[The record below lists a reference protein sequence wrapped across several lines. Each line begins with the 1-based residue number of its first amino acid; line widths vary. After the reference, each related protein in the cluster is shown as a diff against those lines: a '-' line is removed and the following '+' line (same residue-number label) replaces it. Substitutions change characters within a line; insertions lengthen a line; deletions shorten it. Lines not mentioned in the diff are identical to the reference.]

1 MSEPRDPESTGNDP
15 ESTGKADSA
24 AASRRSGTPTGKPAR
39 GRRRSAPT
47 EADDPSTE
55 AIAVA
60 TATRAAG
67 RGRQVATTEGNVFRR
82 LIQFFRQVIAEL
94 RKVIWPNRRQ
104 MVTYT
109 IVVLVFVSFMTA
121 YIGGLDVVFLEAVRW
136 IFG

>member
-1 MSEPRDPESTGNDP
+1 MSEPRDPESTGKDP
-15 ESTGKADSA
+15 EPTGKADSA
-24 AASRRSGTPTGKPAR
+24 ATSRRSGTPTGKPAR
-39 GRRRSAPT
+39 GRRRTSET
-47 EADDPSTE
+47 ESTDPSTE
-55 AIAVA
+55 AIVVA
-60 TATRAAG
+60 TASRASG
-67 RGRQVATTEGNVFRR
+67 RSRTALATEGNPVRR

-121 YIGGLDVVFLEAVRW
+121 YIAGLDAIFLEGVRW